1 MRTKVQSTSL
11 LLVAFCCYAAA
22 ASVSWA
28 SPPARDER
36 SCSSVQDCLLS
47 ATRGLSNLRTLH
59 SKLSQQTRELVSRS
73 NGEAFVGAPSSSFLR
88 TDTPSATSAQ
98 PKPALL
104 GTKLGQNI
112 NLRGGRAASGAAG
125 ASMAHGFDYDY
136 FVIGG
141 GSGGV
146 RSSRIA
152 AGHGAKV
159 GLAELAT
166 GGSSKDGGFGG
177 LGGTCVNVGCVPKKL
192 MVYGAHYSHDIHDM
206 KGYGWNVKE
215 APELDWKGFMENKNK
230 EIARLN
236 GIYERMLGN
245 AGVEVHNAKA
255 KLVDAHT
262 LDVGGKKVTADKIL
276 VAVGGW
282 PSKPTFPGSD
292 LAITSN
298 EAFFLEKP
306 PKTAIV
312 VGGGYI
318 AVEFANIFAGYGTKV
333 TQLYRGDMWLRGFDM
348 DVRTHLATEYKEQ
361 GIDVKFNSNI
371 AKIEKAGEG
380 LKATLEDGSTLEA
393 DVILYATGRK
403 PRTEDIG
410 LEEAGV
416 KVNEKGA
423 IVVDEGFKTSVD
435 NIFAVGDV
443 IDRIALTPV
452 ALAEGHCLADTLFGG
467 KPRKTDYSD
476 VPTAVFSNPP
486 IGTVGLTEEAARK
499 EYGDVHVYRTSF
511 RAMKHTLSGRQ
522 EKTLMKL
529 IVDPK
534 TDKVL
539 GVHMVGDGAG
549 EIIQLAGVCLK
560 AGATKEHFDSTI
572 GVHPTSAEE
581 LVTMRTRVPDA

>member
-1 MRTKVQSTSL
+1 MRSQVQSHAFVL
-11 LLVAFCCYAAA
+11 AAFCCCAVS
-22 ASVSWA
+22 ASVGVSWA
-28 SPPARDER
+28 SPAVTEEGA
-36 SCSSVQDCLLS
+36 CSSVQECLRSVTSRLGEIK
-47 ATRGLSNLRTLH
+47 ALH
-59 SKLSQQTRELVSRS
+59 CRLGQQTRQLAARA
-73 NGEAFVGAPSSSFLR
+73 NGQAFVG
-88 TDTPSATSAQ
+88 THG
-98 PKPALL
+98 PALKSNTASVTSL
-104 GTKLGQNI
+104 PPKAALLANQLKSF
-112 NLRGGRAASGAAG
+112 NLRGGRSASGAAG
-125 ASMAHGFDYDY
+125 VSMAHGYDYDY

-159 GLAELAT
+159 ALAESAK
-166 GGSSKDGGFGG
+166 GGSTADGGFGG

-215 APELDWKGFMENKNK
+215 APELDWKAFMENKNK

-245 AGVEVHNAKA
+245 AGVEIFNARA
-255 KLVDAHT
+255 KLVDGHT
-262 LDVGGKKVTADKIL
+262 VDVGGKKVTADKIL
-276 VAVGGW
+276 VCVGGW
-282 PSKPTFPGSD
+282 PVVPKFPGSE

-298 EAFFLEKP
+298 EAFFLDKP

-318 AVEFANIFAGYGTKV
+318 AVEFANIFNGYGTKV
-333 TQLYRGDMWLRGFDM
+333 TQLYRGDMWLRGFDN
-348 DVRTHLATEYKEQ
+348 DVRTHLAAEYKEQ
-361 GIDVKFNSNI
+361 GIDVRFNSNI
-371 AKIEKAGEG
+371 AKLEKAGDH

-393 DVILYATGRK
+393 DVVLFATGRK
-403 PRTEDIG
+403 PRTQDLG

-416 KVNEKGA
+416 KMDENGA
-423 IVVDEGFKTSVD
+423 IVVDEGFQTSVD
-435 NIFAVGDV
+435 SVYAVGDV
-443 IDRIALTPV
+443 INRIQLTPV

-499 EYGDVHVYRTSF
+499 KYGDVHIYRTSF
-511 RAMKHTLSGRQ
+511 RGMKHTLSGRQ
-522 EKTLMKL
+522 EKTLMKM

-539 GVHMVGDGAG
+539 GVHIVGDGAG
-549 EIIQLAGVCLK
+549 EVIQLAGVCLK
-560 AGATKEHFDSTI
+560 AGATKAHFDSTI
-572 GVHPTSAEE
+572 GVHPTAAEE
-581 LVTMRTRVPDA
+581 LVTMRTRVPDP